1 MSEEKRPRTS
11 ILAIASMVMGIMTV
25 TFGPVTGIP
34 AIILA
39 VVTLF
44 LISKAKGRLSGREY
58 AIAGLVLAAVIIPIR
73 YRAAEVYQKRLTPV
87 CLNNIQ
93 RVSLSILLYT
103 TDYDDKYPPKSKWCD
118 LIDAHEARSEYPM
131 RPGYYQCPNA
141 REQRCGYAYSDRM
154 PTSFSWQADDQ
165 KTTLMIF
172 DAKADWNTVG
182 GAEIAA
188 KRHQGGL
195 NVAFADG
202 HATWYKEIPGR

>member
-58 AIAGLVLAAVIIPIR
+58 AKAGLVLAAVIIPIR

-93 RVSLSILLYT
+93 RVSLSR
-103 TDYDDKYPPKSKWCD
+103 DDEGVLRIRRIYGFEHSDTGDNRHTASIVMLGNRVLVINLC
-118 LIDAHEARSEYPM
+118 L
-131 RPGYYQCPNA
+131 PGAPQ
-141 REQRCGYAYSDRM
+141 QTM
-154 PTSFSWQADDQ
+154 F
-165 KTTLMIF
+165 
-172 DAKADWNTVG
+172 
-182 GAEIAA
+182 
-188 KRHQGGL
+188 H
-195 NVAFADG
+195 
-202 HATWYKEIPGR
+202 